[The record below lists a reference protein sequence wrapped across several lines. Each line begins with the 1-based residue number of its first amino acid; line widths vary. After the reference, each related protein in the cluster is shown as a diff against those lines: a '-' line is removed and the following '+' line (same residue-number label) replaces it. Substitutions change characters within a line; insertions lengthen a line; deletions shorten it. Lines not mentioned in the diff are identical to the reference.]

1 MDMYDN
7 LFSQGCL
14 LNEQVARQI
23 FEIFPDTGVVML
35 IVDREGH
42 HWPSNSDAFAK
53 LNINETTINDICE
66 KIDDGAEPLITQID
80 EISLISSQL
89 VTDRTNCGYVI
100 IAMPKQSP
108 ESAMA
113 NIDLLEIILNQVSL
127 IAKLIEKNNLLYE
140 LQMKNQNNLCA
151 ANVNLN

>member
-140 LQMKNQNNLCA
+140 LQQKNQNVLSA
-151 ANVNLN
+151 VKLN